1 MWIFKNISKDKRKKK
16 IWKYEIPLSKRTF
29 TAVDEEG
36 NRRIFGKKFTLYA
49 GTCQPDKLSEKL
61 TNTTYVSVEIHL

>member
-1 MWIFKNISKDKRKKK
+1 M
-16 IWKYEIPLSKRTF
+16 SKRTF